1 MSKSIIRIENLY
13 KNYYVGDQT
22 IEVLKWLDFEIGEW
36 DFVSI
41 MGHSG
46 SGKSTLMNIIG
57 MLDNP
62 TSWYYHLG
70 DIDVSEVTDDDQAM
84 IRRANIGFVFQSYN
98 LLKKTSSLMQVELP
112 LMYQWVLKKERE
124 ERAREALIKVWLWD
138 KLHSMPNELSGWQQ
152 QRISIA
158 RAMVTNPLIILADEP
173 TGALDSKT
181 WEEIMEL
188 FTELNKSWKTIVI
201 ITHEPE
207 IDKFART
214 HIYLKDGNIVEG
226 QPQKHNK

>member
-1 MSKSIIRIENLY
+1 MTASIIKIENLY

-22 IEVLKWLDFEIGEW
+22 IEVLKWLDFEITEG

-62 TSWYYHLG
+62 TSGNYSLG
-70 DIDVSEVTDDDQAM
+70 GIDVSQVTDDDQAM

-98 LLKKTSSLMQVELP
+98 LLKKTSSLMQVEMP
-112 LMYQWVLKKERE
+112 LMYQWVGKKERE
-124 ERAREALIKVWLWD
+124 ERAREALIRVWLGD
-138 KLHSMPNELSGWQQ
+138 KLHSMPNELSGGQQ

-158 RAMVTNPLIILADEP
+158 RAMVTNPLLILADEP
-173 TGALDSKT
+173 TGALDSRT
-181 WEEIMEL
+181 GEEIMWL
-188 FTELNKSWKTIVI
+188 FTELNKSGKTIVI
-201 ITHEPE
+201 ITHEPD
-207 IDKFART
+207 IDKFAKT
-214 HIYLKDGNIVEG
+214 HIYLKDGKIVQS
-226 QPQKHNK
+226 QPQHQ